1 MPNSTDSMNGNS
13 TTNANSINEN
23 SVNENSTNE
32 NAANENAANE
42 NADVT
47 GTLRVNVVSSLG
59 LIPVENATVTISYE
73 GDPENPLETLT
84 TDSSGQTPAVRL
96 PAPPIEYSLDPDTI
110 VQPYSEYNIT
120 VTAEGYEPV
129 QVSGSELLPDRLSL
143 QPIVMN
149 PLETSEEDEKRVI
162 IPVHTLFGDY
172 PPKIP
177 EEEIKPMSESGEI
190 VLSRVVIPEYVIVHD
205 GVPSDS
211 TASNYWVRYKDYI
224 KNVASCEIYST
235 WPEAA
240 IYANILAI
248 MSFTLNRVYT
258 EWYRNQGYN
267 FTITSS
273 TAYDQKWIYGRNIFQ
288 NIDYLVDT
296 IFANYLARPGV
307 RQPIFTSYCD
317 GNRVTCNGLSQW
329 GSKYLADEGY
339 SAIEIIRYYFGND
352 MYIATADI
360 ISGVPSSYP
369 GYDLNIGASGDKVRQ
384 LQLQLNRI
392 ARNYPAIPTLTPD
405 GVYGP
410 ATAESVRIFQGIFG
424 LPQTG
429 VTDYAT
435 WYEVSD
441 IYVGVTRI
449 SEPG

>member
-1 MPNSTDSMNGNS
+1 M
-13 TTNANSINEN
+13 NEN
-23 SVNENSTNE
+23 SVNENAVNE
-32 NAANENAANE
+32 NTANE

-59 LIPVENATVTISYE
+59 LIPVENATVIISYE

-84 TDSSGQTPAVRL
+84 TDSSGQTPAVKL

-120 VTAEGYEPV
+120 VIAEGYEPV

-190 VLSRVVIPEYVIVHD
+190 VLSRVVVPEYVIVHD

-369 GYDLNIGASGDKVRQ
+369 GYDLTIGASGDKVRQ